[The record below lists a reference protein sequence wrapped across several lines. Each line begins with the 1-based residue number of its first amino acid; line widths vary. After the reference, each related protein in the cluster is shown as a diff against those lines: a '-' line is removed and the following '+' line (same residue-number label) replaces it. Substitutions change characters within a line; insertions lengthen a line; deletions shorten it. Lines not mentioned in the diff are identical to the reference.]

1 MCSVP
6 MVYRK
11 GELSKAAI
19 DRGWPHQVALV
30 ADRCS
35 GHNYV
40 IIRHFCEGLSLC
52 PRGHFFYR
60 DGVGRN
66 VLVFAQRTH
75 VEQFLARFG
84 GEFIDSKN
92 RPRWPGR

>member
-1 MCSVP
+1 

-52 PRGHFFYR
+52 P
-60 DGVGRN
+60 
-66 VLVFAQRTH
+66 
-75 VEQFLARFG
+75 ARPFG
-84 GEFIDSKN
+84 ARSHNALLSFN
-92 RPRWPGR
+92 AT